1 MKFEIC
7 RKAFILAVVSF
18 LAFGLEAVAQ
28 QQKEDGPDIY
38 EQAEAEAYRLQGVL
52 KLEDW
57 QTFYV
62 DSILKHDYSAMLAEY
77 EQYQK
82 AKVSNP
88 SIYQSVQDKW
98 KDKMDE
104 AFRKVFNDEQWA
116 KYLKNG
122 AGKAQKGREKRKAKA
137 EGKK

>member
-1 MKFEIC
+1 MKLNIRVLAALLMIFMGFE
-7 RKAFILAVVSF
+7 SY
-18 LAFGLEAVAQ
+18 AQ
-28 QQKEDGPDIY
+28 QQDEPDIL
-38 EQAEAEAYRLQGVL
+38 EQAEMEADRLQRL
-52 KLEDW
+52 LYLEDW

-77 EQYQK
+77 EQLQK
-82 AKVSNP
+82 AKVSNS

-116 KYLKNG
+116 RYLKNG
-122 AGKAQKGREKRKAKA
+122 AGKAQKGRAKRKAKA
-137 EGKK
+137 EGK

>member
-1 MKFEIC
+1 MKLNIRVLAALLMIFMGFE
-7 RKAFILAVVSF
+7 SY
-18 LAFGLEAVAQ
+18 AQ
-28 QQKEDGPDIY
+28 QQDEPDIL
-38 EQAEAEAYRLQGVL
+38 EQAEMEADRLQRL
-52 KLEDW
+52 LYLEDW

-62 DSILKHDYSAMLAEY
+62 DSILKHDYSAMFAEY

-82 AKVSNP
+82 AKVSNS

-122 AGKAQKGREKRKAKA
+122 AGKAQKGRAKRKAKA